1 MGLQVQSNV
10 FITKTKKEHI
20 QKIDFASLGEPT
32 QTLDNYYSRLSL
44 KPDILINGG
53 FFNFS
58 DGKPTMDYI
67 DEGVVKAS
75 DPGLV
80 CGMGIDMYGNLC
92 YGQDKDKHWI
102 DFISGYPPLV
112 VNGQKVPISMAVE
125 ISGRARRTIL
135 GYDENYVYTFSIDN
149 PGATFSEAADIVL
162 KTGCTY
168 AINLDGGGSTRLLYN
183 GKPYAVASYNRP
195 VDNAVA
201 IYLKDAYKE
210 VEKPAET
217 PQIIY
222 RVQVG
227 AFGLKQNATAF
238 CNQVKNLGSNYK
250 NAFIT
255 QVGNLYKVQVGAFSV
270 KQNAENMLKDLQ
282 LKGYNPFIVTEKKTN
297 VSVPEPQQEVKEEKQ
312 EMSNSPLIA
321 VKMLSPN
328 CSKNRTHS
336 IDRIT
341 PHCVVGQCSA
351 EALGAWFQKQGLN
364 ASSNYGIDKDGRI
377 GLYVEEKDRSWC
389 SSSTANDDRAI
400 TVECA
405 SDTFDPYRMNE
416 VVFQSLIRLCID
428 VCKRYHKTK
437 LLWFNDKA
445 TTLNYEPKKD
455 EMIITVHRWFANKSC
470 PGDWLYN
477 RLGELAT
484 TVTNALAE
492 EDEDMTQEK
501 FNEMMETWIAEQAN
515 KDTTADWSAEARIWA
530 EQNGFVQGDD
540 KGRKM
545 YKKYITREEFITVVH
560 RIIKKLGLIK

>member
-20 QKIDFASLGEPT
+20 QKIDFVSAKEPT
-32 QTLDNYYSRLSL
+32 QTLDNYYNSVNN

-67 DEGVVKAS
+67 DNGIIKAV
-75 DPGLV
+75 DTGLIY
-80 CGMGIDMYGNLC
+80 GMGIDTTGNLC
-92 YGQDKDKHWI
+92 YGRDNERNWI

-112 VNGQKVPISMAVE
+112 VNGQKAPISMATE
-125 ISGRARRTIL
+125 ISGRARRTII
-135 GYDENYVYTFSIDN
+135 GYDENYVYTFSIDS
-149 PGATFSEAADIVL
+149 PGATFNEAADIVL

-168 AINLDGGGSTRLLYN
+168 AINLDGGGSTRLLYS

-195 VDNAVA
+195 VDNMVA
-201 IYLKDAYKE
+201 IYFKDEYKT
-210 VEKPAET
+210 VEQPTET
-217 PQIIY
+217 ISMIY
-222 RVQVG
+222 RIQVG
-227 AFGLKQNATAF
+227 AFASKQNANAF
-238 CNQVKNLGSNYK
+238 CDKIKTLGANYK
-250 NAFIT
+250 NAFVT
-255 QVGNLYKVQVGAFSV
+255 YVAPYYKVQVGAFSV
-270 KQNAENMLKDLQ
+270 RSNAENMLRDLQ
-282 LKGYNPFIVTEKKTN
+282 SKGYSPFIVTEKKTN
-297 VSVPEPQQEVKEEKQ
+297 VNETEKPKVEEEKQ

-321 VKMLSPN
+321 VKTISPN
-328 CSKNRTHS
+328 KTANRTHS

-341 PHCVVGQCSA
+341 PHCVVGQCTA
-351 EALGAWFQKQGLN
+351 EALGAWFARSTTQ

-389 SSSTANDDRAI
+389 SSNTANDNRAI
-400 TVECA
+400 TIECA

-428 VCKRYHKTK
+428 ICKRYNKTK
-437 LLWFNDKA
+437 LIWFSDKTMA
-445 TTLNYEPKKD
+445 LGYEPKAD

-492 EDEDMTQEK
+492 EDEDMTQER
-501 FNEMMETWIAEQAN
+501 FNEMMETWIVEQAN
-515 KDTTADWSAEARIWA
+515 KDTNESWSAEARAWA
-530 EQNGFVQGDD
+530 EQNGFIQGDD

-560 RIIKKLGLIK
+560 RILKKLGLLK